1 MTSEKVI
8 LFWDPAGL
16 YWYYCTAT
24 GIPVPQTH
32 RDEHQTLGNL
42 SSVQDFRWASRL
54 NQPQDLLGTTPTTS
68 VGGWWGR
75 VELVWVLGSGAL
87 GGHFCVIPSPHA

>member
-1 MTSEKVI
+1 MNIRPSESKQRSGFQV
-8 LFWDPAGL
+8 GK
-16 YWYYCTAT
+16 
-24 GIPVPQTH
+24 
-32 RDEHQTLGNL
+32 
-42 SSVQDFRWASRL
+42 L

-87 GGHFCVIPSPHA
+87 GGHFA